1 MNNFTVALLVTSILS
16 TLGMA
21 SIVAK
26 YLEVHDIG
34 LILLFIVGMCV
45 VSAVKLRWRISS
57 LVIVLFV
64 FILLGSSYSVPQS
77 ILFGGLLCSLIF
89 GLYLSK
95 GLRWPS
101 RKITGLTGQKLL
113 ESVIW
118 LVPTALTISS
128 SWTSSGFAYRVLQTR
143 DMHLD
148 AYFHASLTSML
159 QQYGV
164 ASTGV
169 DGLQQIRYHDLLH
182 RCIATI
188 ANFSGYSP
196 LGLFSYIHF
205 IVVLPILYSV
215 FGKLSSTFCDVK
227 KSAFEAIGFT
237 AIIIMCFYR
246 IFRISGFGDIFM
258 HSETQGLALGLLF
271 LYIVTPVECHNGKHP
286 GLRFLFI
293 SCTTIVVLGLLKGP
307 FAILGLI
314 VAIARVAKVDWSWKF
329 RALMGGT
336 LLLVTLLTLTKYF
349 GGDSGTSLG
358 LFPYA
363 MKSKVYQSAIQLLGG
378 GPSSIA
384 IGILAHLVLFYLP
397 CIAQVVVQKKFRFH
411 TDLVLLLLISFSIV
425 FESII
430 DFDGPNVFWV
440 TCVPVLY
447 SLCWIASRFLESKTR
462 IPIAIVAGLFL
473 CASVYVPGIRRRL
486 NRYAINPSANAVTRI
501 TSLESLRGEP
511 KTVFNG
517 TKVKNDLPVNE
528 EARAMPLV
536 FVAISEHPWSGLVA
550 YPIST
555 EFEGYGYGKLRQ
567 GGSQNASDV
576 YGVTVIDST
585 WLSNRETR
593 SAKD

>member
-21 SIVAK
+21 SIVVK
-26 YLEVHDIG
+26 YLDVHDIG

-57 LVIVLFV
+57 LFIVLFV
-64 FILLGSSYSVPQS
+64 FILLGSTYSVPRL
-77 ILFGGLLCSLIF
+77 ILFGGLMCSFILGLLI
-89 GLYLSK
+89 SK
-95 GLRWPS
+95 GFCWPS
-101 RKITGLTGQKLL
+101 LNNTRLTGQRLL

-118 LVPTALTISS
+118 LLPTALTISS
-128 SWTSSGFAYRVLQTR
+128 SWTSSGFAYRVLQAR

-205 IVVLPILYSV
+205 VVVLPLLYSV
-215 FGKLSSTFCDVK
+215 FGKLSSNFCEVK

-271 LYIVTPVECHNGKHP
+271 LYIVTPIECHSSKHP

-293 SCTTIVVLGLLKGP
+293 SFATIVVLGLLKGP

-314 VAIARVAKVDWSWKF
+314 VAIARVARIDWSWKF
-329 RALMGGT
+329 RALSGGT
-336 LLLVTLLTLTKYF
+336 LLLATFLTLTKYF
-349 GGDSGTSLG
+349 GGESGTSLG

-363 MKSKVYQSAIQLLGG
+363 MKSTVYQSAIHLLGG
-378 GPSSIA
+378 GPLPIA
-384 IGILAHLVLFYLP
+384 IGILAHLLLFYLP
-397 CIAQVVVQKKFRFH
+397 CIAQVVVQKKLRFQ
-411 TDLVLLLLISFSIV
+411 TDLKLLLLLSFSII

-447 SLCWIASRFLESKTR
+447 SLCWIASRFLASKVR

-501 TSLESLRGEP
+501 ISLESLRGEP
-511 KTVFNG
+511 KTVFDG
-517 TKVKNDLPVNE
+517 KMVPW
-528 EARAMPLV
+528 AMRE
-536 FVAISEHPWSGLVA
+536 SMH
-550 YPIST
+550 
-555 EFEGYGYGKLRQ
+555 
-567 GGSQNASDV
+567 DV
-576 YGVTVIDST
+576 
-585 WLSNRETR
+585 
-593 SAKD
+593 